1 MTAKDEVIE
10 IIKTFPDGASMGE
23 IGEHLQI
30 LAAVREGDRAF
41 EEGRFK
47 THEEAQALLNS
58 WVQKWKK

>member
-1 MTAKDEVIE
+1 MTAKEEVIE
-10 IIKTFPDGASMGE
+10 IVKDLPESVSLGE

-47 THEEAQALLNS
+47 THEQAQALLNS
-58 WVQKWKK
+58 WVEKWKK